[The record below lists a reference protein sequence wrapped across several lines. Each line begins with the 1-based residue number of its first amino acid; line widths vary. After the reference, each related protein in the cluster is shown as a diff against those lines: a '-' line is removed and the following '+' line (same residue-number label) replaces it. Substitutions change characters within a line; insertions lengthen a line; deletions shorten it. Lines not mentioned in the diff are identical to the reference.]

1 MVSFNFLQR
10 KYELCFLFLANFG
23 VGVSSRLR
31 PLALENKVG
40 IPAYWKVFM
49 IALGL

>member
-1 MVSFNFLQR
+1 MKKMCVSFICYRGNMN
-10 KYELCFLFLANFG
+10 YISSFLANFG

-40 IPAYWKVFM
+40 IPVHWKVS
-49 IALGL
+49 

>member
-1 MVSFNFLQR
+1 MRDSFHFYQR
-10 KYELCFLFLANFG
+10 KYELYFFILANFG

-40 IPAYWKVFM
+40 TH
-49 IALGL
+49 ALIDRF